1 MVLHCEKKEKN
12 RDWCWGTLSL
22 WLASFYLLSHC
33 AMISFAKAET
43 LHIKLYSEHRLHPPC
58 VLWKNPIIR
67 LKVRETLQRSNQCYA
82 LYCARVQC
90 IPKSN
95 SSAAIFRNQIMN
107 YYHSGSL
114 VHSLMHKLTK
124 ISSDI
129 CAEVS
134 IDDAWNICRVATS
147 EVHGWIDAIYIF
159 MHFHLFWNTLTHRI
173 LVKNTVLYFLTLICS
188 LREGSTQFLLNI
200 LPFFSC
206 DKKMPI
212 YGAHKITF
220 IQ

>member
-1 MVLHCEKKEKN
+1 M
-12 RDWCWGTLSL
+12 
-22 WLASFYLLSHC
+22 
-33 AMISFAKAET
+33 
-43 LHIKLYSEHRLHPPC
+43 
-58 VLWKNPIIR
+58 
-67 LKVRETLQRSNQCYA
+67 RETLQRSNQCYA

-107 YYHSGSL
+107 YYHSQSP
-114 VHSLMHKLTK
+114 VHSLMRKLTK

-134 IDDAWNICRVATS
+134 IDDTWNISRGATS
-147 EVHGWIDAIYIF
+147 EISPSSWLNGCDIQ
-159 MHFHLFWNTLTHRI
+159 FHAFSPFLKHTHRI

-200 LPFFSC
+200 LPFFNC

>member
-1 MVLHCEKKEKN
+1 MFYILALKQQWFFTVKKRKKN

-95 SSAAIFRNQIMN
+95 SSATIFRNQIMN
-107 YYHSGSL
+107 YYHSQSP
-114 VHSLMHKLTK
+114 VHSLMRKLTK

-134 IDDAWNICRVATS
+134 IDDTWNISRGATS
-147 EVHGWIDAIYIF
+147 EISPSSWLNGCDIQ
-159 MHFHLFWNTLTHRI
+159 FHAFSPFLKHTHSPH
-173 LVKNTVLYFLTLICS
+173 LS
-188 LREGSTQFLLNI
+188 
-200 LPFFSC
+200 
-206 DKKMPI
+206 
-212 YGAHKITF
+212 
-220 IQ
+220 